1 MKQRSWSVTVAALLV
16 GLGIA
21 GPGVRAQQLDRTQAR
36 DILVEALRYVI
47 EVHLE
52 SRYSYPV
59 LLRATVDPELADS
72 LGFDPTGIV
81 EAASQ
86 ELGIPIQEYRAD
98 TFCDTDRYRPYLRSR
113 QADLRIGATLTSVS
127 GTRASVGIWFTRG
140 TLLSGSTHHTLYLEQ
155 TSEGWSATGFE
166 GTIMHGHM
174 ASCVP
179 PAPSRPAGEIT
190 SLLSVVILEL
200 LENPVEEPPIRD
212 VRHVCLWDSFRAW
225 DEEVESGIR
234 ERLERAGV
242 TVGETCIR
250 RSDVEDKLLLQ
261 TPGGEPAIIFEL
273 RFIVTDSEDRV
284 VLQIGVNTGNTSGR
298 CVGRLGRACVLE
310 CAVDRRGSDWGKPSC
325 NIAPFSDRGERI
337 NPTGRSQIA
346 VRRRPTGPAL
356 SAAFYI
362 NDLGQ
367 MVGNHGTSPT
377 LEDSISR
384 PHYGLSG
391 VADKPRGAPEQEN
404 NDDER

>member
-1 MKQRSWSVTVAALLV
+1 METNSEMKQLPRSVAVAALLV

-36 DILVEALRYVI
+36 DILVEALRYAI

-81 EAASQ
+81 EAVSQ

-98 TFCDTDRYRPYLRSR
+98 TFCDTDRYEPHLRSR
-113 QADLRIGATLTSVS
+113 PADLRISATLRTVS
-127 GTRASVGIWFTRG
+127 GTSAGVRIRFARG
-140 TLLSGSTHHTLYLEQ
+140 TLVRGNTQRTLYLEQ

-166 GTIMHGHM
+166 GSIGFDDLR
-174 ASCVP
+174 SCVP
-179 PAPSRPAGEIT
+179 PVPSRPTAEIA

-212 VRHVCLWDSFRAW
+212 VRHVCLRNAFRAW

-234 ERLERAGV
+234 ERLEGAGV

-250 RSDVEDKLLLQ
+250 RSDVEDKRLLQ

-310 CAVDRRGSDWGKPSC
+310 CAVDQRGSDWGKPSC
-325 NIAPFSDRGERI
+325 NIASFSDRRERV

-346 VRRRPTGPAL
+346 VRRRPIGR
-356 SAAFYI
+356 F
-362 NDLGQ
+362 
-367 MVGNHGTSPT
+367 
-377 LEDSISR
+377 
-384 PHYGLSG
+384 
-391 VADKPRGAPEQEN
+391 
-404 NDDER
+404 